1 MSAIETHG
9 GMQAPAQPARRL
21 AAEVKAEAAA
31 MKRKNHRQFIIKSVL
46 AHLVLLIFLLF
57 SIFPIYFLVAAAFR
71 PGQALYSTNLQLVP
85 TAVTTDNFSH
95 MLNDT
100 PMLTWLK
107 NSLIVSLATTVLS
120 VCLATPAAYAFS
132 RWNFPGRNGIL
143 SLMLALQAFPA
154 ILALIAIFVIFKEFH
169 MLDTLWGLVL
179 AYSSGGLVFAIWNT
193 KGYFDT
199 IPTELEESARVDGA
213 TATQTFLQVI
223 LPLARPVIAV
233 TALLGFMAGWGE
245 YIMAQTVLFS
255 DEKYTSMVGL
265 IGLQTDY
272 SQPWGYFAVGAIFAM
287 VPVMAL
293 FMFLQ
298 KNLVGGLTAGGVKG

>member
-1 MSAIETHG
+1 MSAINSTQRAASSTARTQSDA
-9 GMQAPAQPARRL
+9 QAQARSLRRRNQ
-21 AAEVKAEAAA
+21 AGFVG
-31 MKRKNHRQFIIKSVL
+31 KSIL
-46 AHLVLLIFLLF
+46 AHIVVLIVVLF
-57 SIFPIYFLVAAAFR
+57 AVFPIYFLVLAAFR
-71 PGQALYSTNLQLVP
+71 PGQSLYSTNLQLLP
-85 TAVTTDNFSH
+85 TTVTWDNFTY
-95 MLNDT
+95 MVNQT

-132 RWNFPGRNGIL
+132 RWSFPGRNGVL
-143 SLMLALQAFPA
+143 SLMLALNAFPA
-154 ILALIAIFVIFKEFH
+154 ILSLIAVFVIFKEFH

-179 AYSSGGLVFAIWNT
+179 AYASGSLIFAIWNT

-213 TATQTFLQVI
+213 TPTQAFLRVI

-245 YIMAQTVLFS
+245 YIMAQTVLFNES
-255 DEKYTSMVGL
+255 NYTSMVGL
-265 IGLQTDY
+265 IGLQRDY
-272 SQPWGYFAVGAIFAM
+272 SKPWGWFAVGAIFAM
-287 VPVMAL
+287 VPVMVV
-293 FMFLQ
+293 FMVLQ

>member
-1 MSAIETHG
+1 MSAINSTRTAVTSSTSTAAQV
-9 GMQAPAQPARRL
+9 QAAS
-21 AAEVKAEAAA
+21 EALR
-31 MKRKNHRQFIIKSVL
+31 RKNRQQFVWKSIL
-46 AHLVLLIFLLF
+46 AHLVVVIFLIFA
-57 SIFPIYFLVAAAFR
+57 IFPIYFLVAAAFR
-71 PGQALYSTNLQLVP
+71 PGQALYSTNLELIP
-85 TAVTTDNFSH
+85 TTVTLDNFDH
-95 MLNDT
+95 MLNHT

-107 NSLIVSLATTVLS
+107 NSLLVAGATTILS

-132 RWNFPGRNGIL
+132 RWSFPGRSGIL
-143 SLMLALQAFPA
+143 SLMLALNAFPS

-199 IPTELEESARVDGA
+199 IPIELEESARVDGA
-213 TATQTFLQVI
+213 TPTQTFLRVI

-245 YIMAQTVLFS
+245 YIMAQTVLFNE
-255 DEKYTSMVGL
+255 DNYTSMVGL

-272 SQPWGYFAVGAIFAM
+272 SKPWGWFAVGAIFAM
-287 VPVMAL
+287 VPVMAV
-293 FMFLQ
+293 FMALQ